1 MTTGDRIKTDSNCS
15 TNKPTSRPRE
25 RQQDRREQ
33 DRKTLVIDVRDAE
46 EIPETGMIPGAV
58 NISYG
63 ALTYKAD
70 PEVPEEWR
78 DARVQ
83 DPSRPAITTCGAGP
97 LGALA
102 AKLLKDKGFSR
113 VAFIDGGM
121 LAWKEAGLPTA

>member
-1 MTTGDRIKTDSNCS
+1 MVRTFGQMVAEATAEVPGISPIEAHHRC
-15 TNKPTSRPRE
+15 E
-25 RQQDRREQ
+25 RDPN
-33 DRKTLVIDVRDAE
+33 TLVIDVRDAE
-46 EIPETGMIPGAV
+46 DIPGTGMIPGALNV
-58 NISYG
+58 SYG

-78 DARVQ
+78 DSRVQ
-83 DPSRPAITTCGAGP
+83 DPSRPTITTCIAGP

-102 AKLLKDKGFSR
+102 AKLLKDKGFSH